1 VGIFGD
7 LFGKKEKP
15 RPDFSNV
22 RSGGSSTAPTP
33 AVGGPEPSAPSVTTG
48 RTYVVVSGD
57 SLSKIAKRQYGDAQK
72 WPKIY
77 EANRNIIKDPD
88 LIYPGQELRIPEA

>member
-7 LFGKKEKP
+7 LFGKKAKP
-15 RPDFSNV
+15 RPDFTNV

-33 AVGGPEPSAPSVTTG
+33 GVVPETSGPSMAG

-57 SLSKIAKRQYGDAQK
+57 SLSKIAKREYGDAQK

-77 EANRNIIKDPD
+77 EANRAIIKDPD
-88 LIYPGQELRIPEA
+88 LIYPGQELRIPEV

>member
-1 VGIFGD
+1 MGIFGD
-7 LFGKKEKP
+7 FFSRKEKP

-22 RSGGSSTAPTP
+22 RSGGSSTAPAP
-33 AVGGPEPSAPSVTTG
+33 GVGEPEAVGPSVVTG

-72 WPKIY
+72 WPRIY
-77 EANRNIIKDPD
+77 EANRGVIKDPD